1 MPHPT
6 SEWSPD
12 TLRPFGLD
20 ADVMAFEPILDGF
33 SGANLA
39 RVRLCLPAGT
49 WANAPCAL
57 ATRVVKRITAETGW
71 LAAATADTR
80 IREAALWRAG
90 LPEWLPRGIE
100 MAIEAVSFEQGADDT
115 PTSATLLMRDERAH
129 LMRQPMRTPPGSL
142 PASILALLDAL
153 ARLHARFW
161 QSPLLDDPSL
171 GLASQRDTL
180 LWLSPQ
186 VVQGRI
192 AQGDDQPYLRLALSG
207 WEAFFRL
214 IPPEDATRLQ
224 AVFDDPQPALA
235 AIDRAPRT
243 LIHGD
248 IWGPNL
254 GWLPPTRR
262 GPHVGRRLL
271 LLDWAIAAAAPAP
284 YDVLSLCGAW
294 HTLRPVLLLAA
305 YRARLTKRLVARGV
319 TLPPH
324 QWQMLADATYL
335 RTVLTGGE
343 AWARA
348 VEEAPS
354 PYARQAALA
363 RLHWWARRG
372 AWAAQRL
379 TSS

>member
-6 SEWSPD
+6 TDWNPSA
-12 TLRPFGLD
+12 LRPFGLD
-20 ADVMAFEPILDGF
+20 ADVTAFTPILDGF
-33 SGANLA
+33 SGADLA
-39 RVRLCLPAGT
+39 RVRLCLPAGA
-49 WANAPCAL
+49 WDNAPCAL

-71 LAAATADTR
+71 LAAATSDTQ

-90 LPEWLPRGIE
+90 LPEWLPRSI
-100 MAIEAVSFEQGADDT
+100 ALAVEAVAFEQRKDA
-115 PTSATLLMRDERAH
+115 PASATLLMRDERAH

-142 PASILALLDAL
+142 PAPILALLDTL

-171 GLASQRDTL
+171 GLASQHDTL

-186 VVQGRI
+186 VVQDRI

-214 IPPEDATRLQ
+214 IPPEEATLLQ
-224 AVFDDPQPALA
+224 AVFADPQPALD

-254 GWLPPTRR
+254 GWLPATRR
-262 GPHVGRRLL
+262 GPHVGHRLL

-294 HTLRPVLLLAA
+294 HTLCPTLLLAV
-305 YRARLTKRLVARGV
+305 YRARLTRRLAARGV
-319 TLPPH
+319 TLTLQ
-324 QWQMLADATYL
+324 QWRTLADATYL

-348 VEEAPS
+348 VEEAQS
-354 PYARQAALA
+354 PHARRAALT
-363 RLHWWARRG
+363 RLNWWARRG
-372 AWAAQRL
+372 AWAAKRL
-379 TSS
+379 TSG